1 MARKSKVPTPT
12 DLARLYGAG
21 HDALTAALDAG
32 CLPSDLQNKWPNL
45 LGTLRRVEGQP
56 YHRPGLNGRE
66 DPLTDDEKRVLA
78 WEFRKAAQQAEEALA
93 KCRGRAAN
101 PVTEGGVALAALAAA
116 GLAWLLLRPKKAAAA
131 TSTPVELPSFTPSST
146 PAPQPVSVTP
156 KLPELNCAGKVRVTY
171 KFKDSPLLLNVF
183 RRLTIWKTDKSPQE
197 PSFQEEDRIWAP
209 TTAADLFKIGAQ
221 DAQGWVNSTKLE
233 NDVKDQQMSPL
244 PGERYLAEAWVETT
258 DGWCLAA
265 TSTNYEA
272 WV

>member
-1 MARKSKVPTPT
+1 MRF
-12 DLARLYGAG
+12 
-21 HDALTAALDAG
+21 
-32 CLPSDLQNKWPNL
+32 
-45 LGTLRRVEGQP
+45 TL
-56 YHRPGLNGRE
+56 
-66 DPLTDDEKRVLA
+66 KRVSPDPGRAGSYTYGPAKIWISGPVGLGPTGRTWWATVKFRHQEKDFDARSLDEVLGLA
-78 WEFRKAAQQAEEALA
+78 TDWVDAAPELA
-93 KCRGRAAN
+93 KDN

-116 GLAWLLLRPKKAAAA
+116 GLAWLFLRPKKAAAA